1 MNFVTSQP
9 CLPTR
14 HACLPHQGH
23 GTYGFQPI
31 EVTALYTWPLR
42 EAHPYQ
48 IPVCRNSKR
57 DERARYLLSA
67 HWRRVGSTL
76 FDLPVSH

>member
-1 MNFVTSQP
+1 MNFVTSQHG
-9 CLPTR
+9 LPTR
-14 HACLPHQGH
+14 HACLPLGH

-57 DERARYLLSA
+57 ERESA
-67 HWRRVGSTL
+67 LVTS
-76 FDLPVSH
+76 